1 MESIKFKAKDLKD
14 QKFWD
19 NIFKD
24 LNTSF
29 LSDSKS
35 SFETFDI
42 DSNALELY
50 KIRLLEEGYV
60 QAPKLPWGDSF
71 LHIKEAIELL
81 ERLNLPLPFIFV
93 CYEPWLLLTK
103 LHKILGKLLEGEYC
117 LLPDFWVWHVDPS
130 KKGAGWDVHRDNGPM
145 SLFQDGKPKSLTVW
159 IPLTDATTE
168 NGCMYVLPAN
178 HEKDYLVGG
187 INKEKIDLQ
196 NIVALP
202 AEAGSPIIWNQAIMH
217 WGARTLPRGKAPRI
231 SLAFEVQLA
240 KVKAFNEPLIDPLT
254 IPDFDTRLKLVCKQ
268 ILQYQHMYP
277 LNANI
282 ASFAKSVL

>member
-29 LSDSKS
+29 LSDSES

-93 CYEPWLLLTK
+93 C
-103 LHKILGKLLEGEYC
+103 
-117 LLPDFWVWHVDPS
+117 
-130 KKGAGWDVHRDNGPM
+130 
-145 SLFQDGKPKSLTVW
+145 
-159 IPLTDATTE
+159 
-168 NGCMYVLPAN
+168 
-178 HEKDYLVGG
+178 
-187 INKEKIDLQ
+187 
-196 NIVALP
+196 
-202 AEAGSPIIWNQAIMH
+202 
-217 WGARTLPRGKAPRI
+217 
-231 SLAFEVQLA
+231 
-240 KVKAFNEPLIDPLT
+240 
-254 IPDFDTRLKLVCKQ
+254 
-268 ILQYQHMYP
+268 
-277 LNANI
+277 
-282 ASFAKSVL
+282 